1 MKHST
6 PKHFNTMLGFLQEIN
21 DQNVILRMA
30 LMDLSSVWK
39 GWEMQIFCCFFF
51 SVHAALIC
59 TGCVLSFQCSNGT
72 LTYIQSKCQEALSNL
87 HTDPETGSHSLL
99 ALLPTT
105 LQRCEEIHNEVGGH
119 AGVSSHTCTN
129 ESVSKSF
136 AASCICSCR

>member
-1 MKHST
+1 MSGKDVRC
-6 PKHFNTMLGFLQEIN
+6 KF
-21 DQNVILRMA
+21 
-30 LMDLSSVWK
+30 SVV
-39 GWEMQIFCCFFF
+39 FFFF
-51 SVHAALIC
+51 SSLSVPAVLIC

-105 LQRCEEIHNEVGGH
+105 IQRCEEIHNEVGG
-119 AGVSSHTCTN
+119 VSSHTCTS

-136 AASCICSCR
+136 AALLKLQLSLMVFGNDEAPEGRYLPHWTTKKA